1 MNSKIASS
9 LVVLASLT
17 AAANA
22 DVGVV
27 EATGQFQLAGG
38 SSATYVSAIGA
49 SSNPRLNGYD
59 FGSVNTLTGQS
70 LLLQNWYFENYAY
83 NGGSTPP
90 GGSTNNNWLD
100 NANIASLVVTV
111 LQGSTQLSSNTYGL
125 YQASVSGNN
134 RFWQLSVPSRNTNLA
149 AGLSNG
155 SYSVT
160 FTTTY
165 NFNQY
170 NGGTSQVNGTTTT
183 STGGFTVVP
192 APGALALLG
201 VAGVLGSRKRR

>member
-9 LVVLASLT
+9 LVALASLT

-27 EATGQFQLAGG
+27 EATGQFQLGGG
-38 SSATYVSAIGA
+38 SSPTYVSAIGGG
-49 SSNPRLNGYD
+49 SNARLNGYD
-59 FGSVNTLTGQS
+59 FGSVNALTGQS

-83 NGGSTPP
+83 NCGGTPP
-90 GGSTNNNWLD
+90 GGTTNNNWLD
-100 NANIASLVVTV
+100 ANNIASLVVTV
-111 LQGSTQLSSNTYGL
+111 LQGSTQLSSNTYSL

-134 RFWQLSVPSRNTNLA
+134 RFWQLSVPARNTNLA

-170 NGGTSQVNGTTTT
+170 NGSTSQVNGTTTT
-183 STGGFTVVP
+183 STGTFTVVP

-201 VAGVLGSRKRR
+201 VAGVIGARKRR

>member
-1 MNSKIASS
+1 MNLKIASS

-38 SSATYVSAIGA
+38 SSSTYVSAIGA
-49 SSNPRLNGYD
+49 GSNPRLNGYD

-83 NGGSTPP
+83 NGGGTPP
-90 GGSTNNNWLD
+90 GGTTNNNWLD
-100 NANIASLVVTV
+100 ANNIASLVVTV
-111 LQGSTQLSSNTYGL
+111 MQGSTQLSSNTYGL
-125 YQASVSGNN
+125 NQSGVSGNN
-134 RFWQLSVPSRNTNLA
+134 RFWQLSVPARDTNLA

-155 SYSVT
+155 SYSVS

-170 NGGTSQVNGTTTT
+170 NGSTSQVNGTTTT
-183 STGGFTVVP
+183 STGTFTVVP

-201 VAGVLGSRKRR
+201 VAGIVGARKRR

>member
-9 LVVLASLT
+9 LVVLASLP

-22 DVGVV
+22 GVGVV
-27 EATGQFQLAGG
+27 EATGQFQLGGG
-38 SSATYVSAIGA
+38 SSSTYVSAIGA
-49 SSNPRLNGYD
+49 GSNPRLNGYD

-83 NGGSTPP
+83 NGGGAPP
-90 GGSTNNNWLD
+90 GGTTNDNWLD

-111 LQGSTQLSSNTYGL
+111 LQGSTQLSSNTYSL
-125 YQASVSGNN
+125 YQASVSGSN
-134 RFWQLSVPSRNTNLA
+134 RFWQLSVPARNTNLA
-149 AGLSNG
+149 GGLSNG

-165 NFNQY
+165 NFNQF
-170 NGGTSQVNGTTTT
+170 NGSTSQLNGTTTT
-183 STGGFTVVP
+183 STGTFTVVP

-201 VAGVLGSRKRR
+201 VAGIVGARKRR